1 MEYGKNQEISIRV
14 AQPEDSDAI
23 VQLQLI
29 SIKTLCAQDYSPE
42 QLQALLHSKNRHRYW
57 DENIFVAEI
66 GQVIVGFA
74 ALQKYNYVITA
85 MFVHPQYIRRK
96 IGTKLLKH
104 IEQIARQKRVKKLLV
119 YSSLTGQKFYIR
131 NGFTPICQYNILLQQ
146 RVVFPSVKMSK
157 KLLVDKHAKKS
168 KTKQI
173 KNQVSKQ
180 ESKIY
185 SKFKLFIFLVMML
198 CLIL

>member
-1 MEYGKNQEISIRV
+1 MEYGKNQKISIRV

-29 SIKTLCAQDYSPE
+29 SIKTLCVEDYSPE

-57 DENIFVAEI
+57 DENIFIAEI
-66 GQVIVGFA
+66 GQLIVGFA

-96 IGTKLLKH
+96 IGTKLLRH
-104 IEQIARQKRVKKLLV
+104 IEQIARKKRVKKLLV
-119 YSSLTGQKFYIR
+119 YSSLTGQKFYVR

-157 KLLVDKHAKKS
+157 KLLVTDTKKS

-173 KNQVSKQ
+173 KNQEIKQ
-180 ESKIY
+180 ESKIH
-185 SKFKLFIFLVMML
+185 SKFKLFIFLIMML
-198 CLIL
+198 FLIL